1 MNSTRLPCGSK
12 FARALSAAALL
23 GCAVAAHAAP
33 TISAGCSLDATAKG
47 SVQYLNLGSTG
58 GGREINLA
66 LATMASP
73 AAGDVI
79 WGAGKPIEFSYD
91 GISTLTTRV
100 GTSPQVV
107 VSKNVGNLG
116 GLNYLQVTIT
126 KNSPST
132 GIALNNIA
140 VGALPVGSVSGS
152 GASCWTVNG
161 LDLGSGFSL
170 TGTLVLSGGFGGGAS
185 SNVRIDAGYVP
196 PADNEGPVTSD
207 VVVDPDP
214 VLLNGNATVTA
225 LVDDSTVGGSTIASA
240 EYSLN
245 GGDWIAASAIDGV
258 FNEVAEGVEA
268 TFVGT
273 EVGSNL
279 ICLRGTDALG
289 NTGDVTCQSFLV
301 AYKFEGFFS
310 PIENDLL
317 NSAKAGQAIPA
328 KWRLT
333 DANGVPIDSAT
344 SFVGLY
350 SSLNLCE
357 GGLPTDAV
365 DEEAAGESG
374 LQYNGDGYWQFNW
387 KTPKAYA
394 NTCRAMYVTFD
405 SEQTSPV
412 VKFMFKK

>member
-1 MNSTRLPCGSK
+1 M
-12 FARALSAAALL
+12 LSAVALL
-23 GCAVAAHAAP
+23 GCAMAAQAAP
-33 TISAGCSLDATAKG
+33 AISAGCSLDATVKG
-47 SVQYLNLGSTG
+47 SVQYLNLGSG
-58 GGREINLA
+58 GGGKEINIGLA
-66 LATMASP
+66 DLASP
-73 AAGDVI
+73 GTGDVS

-91 GISTLTTRV
+91 GVSTLTTRV

-107 VSKNVGNLG
+107 VSKNVGDLG

-132 GIALNNIA
+132 SIALNNIF
-140 VGALPVGSVSGS
+140 VGSLPVGSVSAT
-152 GASCWTVNG
+152 GASCWTVSG
-161 LDLGSGFSL
+161 LDLGAGFSL
-170 TGTLVLSGGFGGGAS
+170 TGTLALSGGFGGGAS

-196 PADNEGPVTSD
+196 PSDSEGPVTSD

-245 GGDWIAASAIDGV
+245 GGLWTGMPAIDGT
-258 FNEVAEGVEA
+258 FDAVAEGVEA
-268 TFVGT
+268 TFVGND
-273 EVGSNL
+273 VGSNL
-279 ICLRGTDALG
+279 ICVRGTDSLG
-289 NTGDVTCQSFLV
+289 NVGEATCQSFLV
-301 AYKFEGFFS
+301 AYRFEGFFS
-310 PIENDLL
+310 PIDNALL

-333 DANGVPIDSAT
+333 DANGVAIDSAT

-357 GGLPTDAV
+357 GGQPTDAV
-365 DEEAAGESG
+365 EEDAAGDSG

-387 KTPKAYA
+387 KTPKGYA

-412 VKFMFKK
+412 VRFMFKK